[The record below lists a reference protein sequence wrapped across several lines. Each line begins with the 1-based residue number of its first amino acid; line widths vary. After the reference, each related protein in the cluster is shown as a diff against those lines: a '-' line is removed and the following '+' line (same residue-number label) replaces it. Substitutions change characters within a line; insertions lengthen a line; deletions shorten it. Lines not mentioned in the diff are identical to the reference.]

1 MTNALAVLNTGA
13 LALSDIEQAILA
25 EAATDTAAYDPIPT
39 RLTISPGGTNIIMT
53 SDGEALKS
61 LTGIIVI
68 SQKARVYWPEKGG
81 GLPPLCSSP
90 DALHGFINAEP
101 TAAQWQAAGGA
112 RQPHPALPLLDS
124 GAKLP
129 PTFACASCPLSQF
142 GSAHQGGAGRGQ
154 ACKALRRLVVL
165 ADGWAQPALFTLPPT
180 SIKSFDTYASSL
192 SRGRSAYF
200 GVRTKITLE
209 SQKSANGD
217 PYSVATFATAGAL
230 SLDEVAAVLNIRR
243 QFEALV
249 RTLPIDGGD
258 YDGAPVNAAGHGA
271 PDASLPPFDA
281 PEDDPFEQGTLV
293 DVPSKRKYS

>member
-90 DALHGFINAEP
+90 DALHGFVNAEP
-101 TAAQWQAAGGA
+101 TAAQWAAAGTA

-129 PTFACASCPLSQF
+129 PTFSCASCPLSQF

-180 SIKSFDTYASSL
+180 SLKSFDTYASSL
-192 SRGRSAYF
+192 ARGRSAYF
-200 GVRTKITLE
+200 GVRTKITLDA
-209 SQKSANGD
+209 QKSANGD
-217 PYSVATFATAGAL
+217 PYSVAAFTTAGAL
-230 SLDEVAAVLNIRR
+230 TLEEVAAVLNVRR

-249 RTLPIDGGD
+249 RTMPIEGVE
-258 YDGAPVNAAGHGA
+258 YDTAPVAQTGDPLDLSGN
-271 PDASLPPFDA
+271 PIPFG
-281 PEDDPFEQGTLV
+281 DDPFEQGTLI
-293 DVPSKRKYS
+293 DAPSQRKYT